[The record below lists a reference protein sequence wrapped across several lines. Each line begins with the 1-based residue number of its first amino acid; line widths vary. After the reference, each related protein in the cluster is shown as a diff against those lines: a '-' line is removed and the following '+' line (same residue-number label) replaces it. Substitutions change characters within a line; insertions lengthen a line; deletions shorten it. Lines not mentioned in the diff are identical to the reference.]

1 MLTIIPGVCTC
12 DNRVVDKTNFITFG
26 TGINCDVYNECN
38 VMNPVFLLKYTSSLV
53 NCNYLKVQAWDRYYF
68 VNSATVAPGG
78 RIYLSCNEDV
88 LMSNKDEILNLT
100 AYVHRSESQQEH
112 YLVDE
117 KVPSLITTFRTHQG
131 FNGGFTSVLGFNY
144 LLTVKGGKL
153 ASN

>member
-1 MLTIIPGVCTC
+1 MLNILPGVCTC
-12 DNRVVDKTNFITFG
+12 DNRVVDKTSFITFG
-26 TGINCDVYNECN
+26 SGINCDVYHECN
-38 VMNPVFLLKYTSSLV
+38 VMSPVFLLKYESSLV
-53 NCNYLKVQAWDRYYF
+53 NCNYLYVQAWSRYYY
-68 VNSATVAPGG
+68 VNNATVAPGG

-100 AYVHRSESQQEH
+100 AYAHRSESQQEY

-117 KVPSLITTFRTHQG
+117 KVPSLITTFRTHRT
-131 FNGGFTSVLGFNY
+131 FNSSLTDNDFNY